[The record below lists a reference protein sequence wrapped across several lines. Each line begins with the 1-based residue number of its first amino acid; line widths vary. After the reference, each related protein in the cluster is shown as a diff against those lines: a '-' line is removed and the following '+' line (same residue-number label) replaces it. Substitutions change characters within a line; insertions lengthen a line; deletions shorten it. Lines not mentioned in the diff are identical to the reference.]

1 MQFKIPYERDLLC
14 ALVSLSLLPLAGA
27 GMAQDETAVEEVIVT
42 GSYIRRSEGFNQA
55 SSVVQFTA
63 EDLEAEGTLNLGEVV
78 SQLTFVNGDASQ
90 ITNTIQGQDSRS
102 TTIDLRGLGARSTL
116 TLLDGKRLVNE
127 NILAMIPTIAIQ
139 RMDIVADGNAA
150 LYGNE
155 AVSGVVNIVPYTSY
169 DGFRIE
175 SFAEGDSRGDY
186 DEHSVQFLWG
196 GEVGGIDVVLAGQFH
211 QNSRLAWNERNII
224 ANSGLVI
231 SSNAPGNWFVPQR
244 NAEGQLRTSS
254 EIEIRENERDAYL
267 SDDVAF
273 AALGQTGLQK
283 GSDAYNKFIDS
294 ASYKDYVKA
303 APKSFTP
310 APHADPSCA
319 PGSERTD
326 YTPGVAS
333 NAYGMRLGSNC
344 YFDFGD
350 QRSAREPLEK
360 TQLFANL
367 TYDVNDDLTLSF
379 QGHHTR
385 IAERTYTSTSNP
397 GNSRIGELPM
407 VRGEI
412 PGNPF
417 RACKGGGF
425 DRFNPFQCQNP
436 ADALFGVDYDGDG
449 LPDRGV
455 DANGD
460 GLADHI
466 VHPNGWIPL
475 YEDVIARTLRPI
487 NKTHTLSHGHS
498 VDAANL
504 SDDIDH
510 VSRYSF
516 EADFTI
522 PFLNGWQGTAAYT
535 HGYRE
540 RQFMSNQNYDITAMI
555 QGLNCDVVKDRSAC
569 YSPFLIVDPED
580 NNSVHVMNAVAG
592 RSIEVI
598 EDKLTTVDIILNG
611 ELPLGGFE
619 LPGGPVGAAIG
630 YQFRDDKYLNIPS
643 EEEIAGVTWI
653 GSENRQTASSGA
665 RDIDAFFAEFALPVL
680 DNLEVELAVRHEK
693 FSTGQSATVPE
704 FGVTFAPLDWLVL
717 RATTG
722 EAFIAPTLEQL
733 LNPVTCG
740 LGTVSD
746 PFSNFE
752 AWTTTCGG
760 GNPNLDNETSDS
772 KQFGFDIAFNDFDF
786 SATWVQIDFQNRIV
800 DKNAQDLLDEEFKI
814 FKQATGFSGDG
825 ENVKPDSQELQ
836 AWVNDPRSNKQ
847 IIRSDNDVST
857 ILQICCRGSINA
869 EFVKVTAMDFD
880 ANYTFGFDN
889 IGDFRIG
896 LRATYV
902 EEYLVQAN
910 PESPVTDA
918 AGGYNYRTGAAPEL
932 PHWKA
937 NLRMGWTNG
946 NHSVVSTVHY
956 IDDLPYDGPAYSH
969 MDRFAGFYR
978 PGNIF
983 DTGIH
988 AWTDMDIAYTYRGLA
1003 LFDGEMAMTIGSRN
1017 VFDREPQRSPE
1028 FMGVVGGLQDV
1039 MGRVLYARMV
1049 YDF

>member
-1 MQFKIPYERDLLC
+1 MQFKIPQKRSLLC
-14 ALVSLSLLPLAGA
+14 AAISLSLLPIAGTS
-27 GMAQDETAVEEVIVT
+27 MAQDEAAVEEVIVT

-55 SSVVQFTA
+55 SSVVQLTA

-175 SFAEGDSRGDY
+175 SFAEGDTRGDY
-186 DEHSVQFLWG
+186 DEHSVQMLWG
-196 GEVGGIDVVLAGQFH
+196 GDIGGVDAVFAGQFH
-211 QNSRLAWNERNII
+211 QNSRLAWNERSLL

-231 SSNAPGNWFVPQR
+231 SSNAPGNWFVP
-244 NAEGQLRTSS
+244 
-254 EIEIRENERDAYL
+254 ERGEDGLY
-267 SDDVAF
+267 
-273 AALGQTGLQK
+273 TG
-283 GSDAYNKFIDS
+283 GRGRA
-294 ASYKDYVKA
+294 
-303 APKSFTP
+303 
-310 APHADPSCA
+310 ADPSCT

-326 YTPGVAS
+326 YTPGVAA
-333 NAYGMRLGSNC
+333 NAYGMRLGTSC
-344 YFDFGD
+344 FFDFGD

-367 TYDVNDDLTLSF
+367 SYDVNDDLSVSF
-379 QGHHTR
+379 QGYHTR

-397 GNSRIGELPM
+397 GNSRIGELPT
-407 VRGEI
+407 VRGEM

-417 RACKGGGF
+417 RACAGGRF
-425 DRFNPFQCQNP
+425 DRFNPFVCSDP
-436 ADALFGVDYDGDG
+436 ADNLFGVDYDGNG
-449 LPDRGV
+449 IPDRYGP
-455 DANGD
+455 DIDMNND
-460 GLADHI
+460 GLADAI

-475 YEDVIARTLRPI
+475 YEDVVARTLRPI
-487 NKTHTLSHGHS
+487 NKTHTRSHGHS
-498 VDAANL
+498 PDAANL
-504 SDDIDH
+504 SDNIDH

-516 EADFTI
+516 DADFTV
-522 PFLNGWQGTAAYT
+522 PFLEGWQGTAAYT

-540 RQFMSNQNYDITAMI
+540 LQFMSNQNYDIQHMI
-555 QGLNCDVVKDRSAC
+555 QGLNCDVVFERSAC
-569 YSPFLIVDPED
+569 YSPFLIVNPED
-580 NNSVHVMNAVAG
+580 NNSVDVMNAVAG
-592 RSIEVI
+592 RSIEII
-598 EDKLTTVDIILNG
+598 EDKLTTVDIVING
-611 ELPLGGFE
+611 EIPLGEFE
-619 LPGGPVGAAIG
+619 LPGGPIGAAVG

-643 EEEIAGVTWI
+643 EEELAGDTWI
-653 GSENRQTASSGA
+653 GSENKESASSGS
-665 RDIDAFFAEFALPVL
+665 RNIDAFFAEFALPVL
-680 DNLEVELAVRHEK
+680 SNLEVELAVRHEE

-704 FGVTFAPLDWLVL
+704 FGVTFAPLDWLSL

-746 PFSNFE
+746 PFSTFE

-760 GNPNLDNETSDS
+760 GNANLDNETSDS
-772 KQFGFDIAFNDFDF
+772 KQFGFDIAFDDFDF

-800 DKNAQDLLDEEFKI
+800 GKNAQDLLNEEYEI
-814 FKQATGFSGDG
+814 FRQATGYSGDD
-825 ENVKPDSQELQ
+825 KPSLDQLQ
-836 AWVNDPRSNKQ
+836 AWVNDPRSNPE
-847 IIRSDNDVST
+847 IIRSRGDVST

-880 ANYTFGFDN
+880 ANYTFGFEN
-889 IGDFRIG
+889 IGDFRVG
-896 LRATYV
+896 LQATYV
-902 EEYLVQAN
+902 QEFLVQSD
-910 PESPVTDA
+910 PETAPRDV
-918 AGGYNYRTGAAPEL
+918 AGKYNWGTGAAPEL

-937 NLRMGWTNG
+937 NLRASWTNG
-946 NHSVVSTVHY
+946 NHAVVSTVHY

-969 MDRFAGFYR
+969 MDFFSGFYR
-978 PGNIF
+978 PGNIY
-983 DTGIH
+983 DTGIY
-988 AWTDMDIAYTYRGLA
+988 AWTDMDLAYTYRGLEF
-1003 LFDGEMAMTIGSRN
+1003 LDGEMAMTLGSRN

-1039 MGRVLYARMV
+1039 MGRILYARVV

>member
-1 MQFKIPYERDLLC
+1 MQFKIPQKRNLLC
-14 ALVSLSLLPLAGA
+14 AAVSLSLLPLAGTST
-27 GMAQDETAVEEVIVT
+27 AQDEAAVEEVIVT

-55 SSVVQFTA
+55 SSVVQLTA

-102 TTIDLRGLGARSTL
+102 TSVDLRGLGARSTL

-155 AVSGVVNIVPYTSY
+155 AVAGVVNIVPYTSY

-175 SFAEGDSRGDY
+175 SFAEGDTRGDY

-196 GEVGGIDVVLAGQFH
+196 GDIGGVDAVFAGQFH

-231 SSNAPGNWFVPQR
+231 SSNAPGNWFVP
-244 NAEGQLRTSS
+244 S
-254 EIEIRENERDAYL
+254 RDEDGNY
-267 SDDVAF
+267 
-273 AALGQTGLQK
+273 TG
-283 GSDAYNKFIDS
+283 DRFRA
-294 ASYKDYVKA
+294 
-303 APKSFTP
+303 
-310 APHADPSCA
+310 ADPSCT
-319 PGSERTD
+319 PGEERTD

-333 NAYGMRLGSNC
+333 NAFGMRDPRTGSC
-344 YFDFGD
+344 FFDFGD

-367 TYDVNDDLTLSF
+367 SYDVNDDLSLQF
-379 QGHHTR
+379 QGYHTR
-385 IAERTYTSTSNP
+385 MAERTYTSTSNP
-397 GNSRIGELPM
+397 GNSRIGELPT
-407 VRGEI
+407 VRGEM

-417 RACKGGGF
+417 RACAGGRF
-425 DRFNPFQCQNP
+425 DRFNPFVCSDS
-436 ADALFGVDYDGDG
+436 ADNLFGVDYNGDG
-449 LPDRGV
+449 LPDRGSSDV
-455 DANGD
+455 NND
-460 GLADHI
+460 GLMDAI

-475 YEDVIARTLRPI
+475 YEDVVARTLRPI
-487 NKTHTLSHGHS
+487 NKTHTRSHGHAP
-498 VDAANL
+498 DAANL
-504 SDDIDH
+504 QDNIDH
-510 VSRYSF
+510 VSRYTF
-516 EADFTI
+516 EADFTV
-522 PFLNGWQGTAAYT
+522 PFLEGWQGTAAYT
-535 HGYRE
+535 HSYRE
-540 RQFMSNQNYDITAMI
+540 YQFMSNQNYDITAMI
-555 QGLNCDVVKDRSAC
+555 QGLNCDVVYERSAC
-569 YSPFLIVDPED
+569 YSPFLIVNPED

-598 EDKLTTVDIILNG
+598 EDKLTTVDIVLNG
-611 ELPLGGFE
+611 EVPLGGFE
-619 LPGGPVGAAIG
+619 LPGGPIGAAVG

-643 EEEIAGVTWI
+643 EEELAGVTWI
-653 GSENRQTASSGA
+653 GSPNREKASSGS
-665 RDIDAFFAEFALPVL
+665 RNIDSYFAEFALPVL
-680 DNLEVELAVRHEK
+680 DNVEVELAVRREE

-704 FGVTFAPLDWLVL
+704 YGITFAPLDWLTL
-717 RATTG
+717 RATAG

-733 LNPVTCG
+733 LNPITCG

-746 PFSNFE
+746 PFSTFE

-772 KQFGFDIAFNDFDF
+772 KQFGFDIAFDNFDF

-800 DKNAQDLLDEEFKI
+800 GKNAQDLLDEEFEI
-814 FKQATGFSGDG
+814 FQQATGFSGSD
-825 ENVKPDSQELQ
+825 KPSLDQLQ
-836 AWVNDPRSNKQ
+836 AWVNDPRSNKE
-847 IIRSDNDVST
+847 IIRSRDDVST

-889 IGDFRIG
+889 VGDFRIG
-896 LRATYV
+896 LQATYV
-902 EEYLVQAN
+902 QEYLVQGD
-910 PESPVTDA
+910 PESPITDV
-918 AGGYNYRTGAAPEL
+918 AGKYNYRTGAAPEL

-956 IDDLPYDGPAYSH
+956 IDDLPYDGPSYSH
-969 MDRFAGFYR
+969 MDRFGGFYR
-978 PGNIF
+978 PGGIF
-983 DTGIH
+983 DTGIY
-988 AWTDMDIAYTYRGLA
+988 AWTDMDLAYTYRGLEM
-1003 LFDGEMAMTIGSRN
+1003 FDGEMAMTIGSRN

-1039 MGRVLYARMV
+1039 MGRILYARVV